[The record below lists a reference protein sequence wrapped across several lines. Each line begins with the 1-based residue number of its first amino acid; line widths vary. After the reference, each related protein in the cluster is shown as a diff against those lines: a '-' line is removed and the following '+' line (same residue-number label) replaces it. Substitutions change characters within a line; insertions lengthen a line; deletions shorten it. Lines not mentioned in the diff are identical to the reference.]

1 MAIVPGIGGIGL
13 GGIQPPAIGP
23 AEPGAS
29 SASGL
34 PSGIGNAEAFGLHF
48 SKHATKR
55 LEQRG
60 LDMDATRMERLERAV
75 GQAAEKGSKD
85 SLILLDELALVV
97 SIQNRT
103 VVTAVDEASRREHV
117 FTNIDSVVIAQ

>member
-1 MAIVPGIGGIGL
+1 MAIVPRGVDGFGPGGIT
-13 GGIQPPAIGP
+13 P
-23 AEPGAS
+23 AEVTAGQASRAPGIPGAPEPADS
-29 SASGL
+29 
-34 PSGIGNAEAFGLHF
+34 FRLHF
-48 SKHATKR
+48 SKHASKR

-60 LDMDATRMERLERAV
+60 LDIDASRLERLERAV

-97 SIQNRT
+97 SVQNRT

>member
-1 MAIVPGIGGIGL
+1 MFFR
-13 GGIQPPAIGP
+13 GP
-23 AEPGAS
+23 SRAD
-29 SASGL
+29 
-34 PSGIGNAEAFGLHF
+34 F
-48 SKHATKR
+48 S
-55 LEQRG
+55 G
-60 LDMDATRMERLERAV
+60 LDMDAAQMERLERAV

-103 VVTAVDEASRREHV
+103 VVTAVDEASRRAQV